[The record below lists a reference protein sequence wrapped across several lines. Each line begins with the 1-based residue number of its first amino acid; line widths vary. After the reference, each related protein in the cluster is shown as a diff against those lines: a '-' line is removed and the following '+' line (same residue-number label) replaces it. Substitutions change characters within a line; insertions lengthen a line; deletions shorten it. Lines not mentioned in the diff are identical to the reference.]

1 MTHTTIMWMT
11 LMFGKSIVVVLHI
24 EDITLTMMISYLAH
38 NTKIVTNAARNL
50 IHLRIAKLVTFLLA
64 VMRRPSH
71 KTDKLVIHFRT
82 AMRMPHLDKDT
93 HEQGLHRG
101 SMIGIIIGNTIK
113 MDIKSVMWRT
123 VKITIRK
130 AIQTTMPSTTIQ
142 SMPWMKRNLSAND
155 VIVMRT

>member
-24 EDITLTMMISYLAH
+24 EAITLTMMISYLVH
-38 NTKIVTNAARNL
+38 NIKIITNAARNL
-50 IHLRIAKLVTFLLA
+50 IHLRITKLVTPLLA

-71 KTDKLVIHFRT
+71 KTNKLMIHFRT

-101 SMIGIIIGNTIK
+101 PMIGVVIRCTIK
-113 MDIKSVMWRT
+113 MDIKSVMW
-123 VKITIRK
+123 
-130 AIQTTMPSTTIQ
+130 MFGG
-142 SMPWMKRNLSAND
+142 
-155 VIVMRT
+155 